1 MEVNNLNEVAIL
13 IDADF
18 LSKLLIN
25 NYGFYRDLY
34 PWKSIPNVNML
45 RLIDMIACN
54 GNVIEKGSKVDVI
67 FYYNI
72 VHPVMPFV
80 SKYGDLSKFLDF
92 TMHDYHFNTDNA
104 DFHIRSYFSD
114 PEIKCNDK
122 NDFER
127 EYMEGFRLLLRH
139 IASTKTIRQVVLF
152 ADSEYLNDDLELYM
166 ESNGLLFLIERD
178 NSNESHYQLNPQD
191 VGKYYFV
198 DANYV
203 LALAMGLSM
212 GEL

>member
-1 MEVNNLNEVAIL
+1 MQVNNLNEVAIL

-34 PWKSIPNVNML
+34 PWKNISNLNML
-45 RLIDMIACN
+45 RLIDMIARN
-54 GNVIEKGSKVDVI
+54 GNVIEGDNKVDVI

-72 VHPVMPFV
+72 AHQVMPFV
-80 SKYGDLSKFLDF
+80 SKYGDLGTFLDF
-92 TMHDYHFNTDNA
+92 TLHDYHFKTENA
-104 DFHIRSYFSD
+104 DLHIRSYFSD
-114 PEIKCNDK
+114 PDIRCDDK
-122 NDFER
+122 DEFEE
-127 EYMEGFRLLLRH
+127 EYMRGFRELLQH
-139 IASTKTIRQVVLF
+139 IASTRTIRQIVMF

-166 ESNGLLFLIERD
+166 ESNRLLFLIERD
-178 NSNESHYQLNPQD
+178 NSNESHYRLNPQD

-203 LALAMGLSM
+203 VALSMGLSM
-212 GEL
+212 DEL

>member
-1 MEVNNLNEVAIL
+1 MQVNNLNEVAIL

-18 LSKLLIN
+18 LSKLLIK

-45 RLIDMIACN
+45 RLIDMIASN

-72 VHPVMPFV
+72 AHPIMPFV
-80 SKYGDLSKFLDF
+80 EKYGDLTKFLDF
-92 TMHDYHFNTDNA
+92 TLRDYHFNTDNA

-114 PEIKCNDK
+114 PEVRCDDK
-122 NDFER
+122 EDFER
-127 EYMEGFRLLLRH
+127 EYMTGYRELLQH
-139 IASTKTIRQVVLF
+139 ITSTKTIRQIVLF
-152 ADSEYLNDDLELYM
+152 ADSDFLNDDLELYM
-166 ESNGLLFLIERD
+166 ESSKILFLIERD
-178 NSNESHYQLNPQD
+178 HGLESHYRLNPQE

-198 DANYV
+198 NGNYV
-203 LALAMGLSM
+203 VALSM
-212 GEL
+212 GITMNEL